1 MLDLPSYHAM
11 AAMAVTVTMF
21 VFFARGRLSVEIVSL
36 VTIAVIAVGLY
47 FFPLEGDKPTEG
59 LAIAFGGF
67 GHYALITICALMIM
81 GRGLVVT
88 GALEPAARFLEGVF
102 KLNLQLGLLISLLSA
117 FFLSMAVNDTPVLV
131 LLLPI
136 FVALAAKGAMPAS
149 KTLIPLNAAVLI
161 GGMATTIGTS
171 TNILVTSIAV
181 DLGMPQ
187 MSVFHYTPIVLIAA
201 LVALPYLWLVMPRL
215 LGDNTVD
222 AEHAQRLFHTRLRI
236 GDTSAFAGAEF
247 EAVRDKLPNNIKV
260 HNPPSGALQPQQ
272 RLHISG
278 THEALEDA
286 NRILKGELAPSW
298 VLDRIRRT
306 AAAERQDIV
315 AVEMTV
321 TADSRLLT
329 RTLPTSGIAD
339 LYGVAVLGIHRP
351 ERLLGEKDK
360 YSEGGDLRIAEGD
373 VLLVMGISEDLQ
385 SFARSDSLLMLE
397 GARELPRR
405 SKAVLAAA
413 IMFGSVGLASMGL
426 LPIAISALA
435 GAILMFVTG
444 CVKFDRV
451 GRALS
456 AKVIVLVAASIAIGR
471 IVLESGAADW
481 LGQALSLGLAFLPP
495 ALVLA
500 AIMAFV
506 TLLTNFASNATAATV
521 GTPIA
526 FSIATQLGLPAEPLI
541 LAVLFGCNLCYATPI
556 AYQTNMLIMSEGSYE
571 FKDYIRT
578 GVPLVLL
585 MVTALSVLLVYWYD
599 LPPFGDAMTDSA
611 PVTAP
616 TEGPAPT
623 QSPSTEPTPTTSAIL
638 TPIPTAPTLPPS
650 PAPYGLV
657 PTTTP

>member
-1 MLDLPSYHAM
+1 MVSMPSYHAI
-11 AAMAVTVTMF
+11 AAMAVTVAMF
-21 VFFARGRLSVEIVSL
+21 VAFARGRLSVEIVSL
-36 VTIAVIAVGLY
+36 LTIAVIAVGLY
-47 FFPLEGDKPTEG
+47 FFPLEGGKPSDG
-59 LAIAFGGF
+59 LALAFGGF

-88 GALEPAARFLEGVF
+88 GALEPAARLLEGIF
-102 KLNLQLGLLISLLSA
+102 KVNLQLGLLVSLLIA

-181 DLGMPQ
+181 DLGEPQ
-187 MSVFHYTPIVLIAA
+187 MSVFHYSPIVLIAA

-215 LGDNTVD
+215 LDDNSVEAD
-222 AEHAQRLFHTRLRI
+222 AARRQFHTRLRV
-236 GDTSAFAGAEF
+236 GSDSLLTGKEL
-247 EAVRDKLPNNIKV
+247 EAVRDKLPSSITF
-260 HNPPSGALQPQQ
+260 HSPPMGALQPQQ

-286 NRILKGELAPSW
+286 TRVLRGELAPSW

-306 AAAERQDIV
+306 ASANSEDIMV
-315 AVEMTV
+315 VEMTV
-321 TADSRLLT
+321 TADSRLIT
-329 RTLPTSGIAD
+329 RTLPSSGIAD

-351 ERLLGEKDK
+351 ERLLGERDQ

-373 VLLVMGISEDLQ
+373 VLLVMGLVDDLQ
-385 SFARSDSLLMLE
+385 AFSRNDSLLMLE

-405 SKAVLAAA
+405 SKAVLSAA
-413 IMFGSVGLASMGL
+413 IMFGSVFMASIGW

-456 AKVIVLVAASIAIGR
+456 GKVIVLVAASIAIGR
-471 IVLESGAADW
+471 IILESGAAAW
-481 LGQALSLGLAFLPP
+481 LGQVLSLGLGFLPP

-500 AIMAFV
+500 AIMTFV

-526 FSIATQLGLPAEPLI
+526 FNIATQLDLPPEPLI

-556 AYQTNMLIMSEGSYE
+556 AYQTNMLIMAEGSYE

-578 GVPLVLL
+578 GVPLVAL
-585 MVTALSVLLVYWYD
+585 MVTVLSILLV
-599 LPPFGDAMTDSA
+599 LF
-611 PVTAP
+611 
-616 TEGPAPT
+616 
-623 QSPSTEPTPTTSAIL
+623 
-638 TPIPTAPTLPPS
+638 
-650 PAPYGLV
+650 YGL
-657 PTTTP
+657 

>member
-1 MLDLPSYHAM
+1 MFALPSFHAM
-11 AAMAVTVTMF
+11 AAMAVTLMMF
-21 VFFARGRLSVEIVSL
+21 IAFARGRHSVEIISL

-47 FFPLEGDKPTEG
+47 FFPLPETKPTDG
-59 LAIAFGGF
+59 LALAFGGF

-88 GALEPAARFLEGVF
+88 GALDPAARMLEKVF
-102 KLNLQLGLLISLLSA
+102 KFNLQLGLLVSLIAAL
-117 FFLSMAVNDTPVLV
+117 FLSMAVNDTPVLV

-181 DLGMPQ
+181 DLGMRP
-187 MSVFHYTPIVLIAA
+187 MGVFHYTPIVLIAA
-201 LVALPYLWLVMPRL
+201 LVALPYLWLIMPRL
-215 LGDNTVD
+215 LRDNTTEAD
-222 AEHAQRLFHTRLRI
+222 ASPRQFHTRLRI
-236 GDTSAFAGAEF
+236 GTESSLIGEELGALLP
-247 EAVRDKLPNNIKV
+247 KLPKDITF
-260 HNPPSGALQPQQ
+260 HDTPTGPLEPQQ

-278 THEALEDA
+278 THAALEEA
-286 NRILKGELAPSW
+286 TRVLQGELAPSW
-298 VLDRIRRT
+298 VIDRIRRESNST
-306 AAAERQDIV
+306 RKDITV
-315 AVEMTV
+315 VEMTV

-351 ERLLGEKDK
+351 DRVMGREKDQ
-360 YSEGGDLRIAEGD
+360 YSSGGDLRIAEGD
-373 VLLVMGISEDLQ
+373 VLLVMGLSEGLAE
-385 SFARSDSLLMLE
+385 FARSDSLLMLE
-397 GARELPRR
+397 GAQELPRR
-405 SKAVLAAA
+405 SKALLAAG
-413 IMFGSVGLASMGL
+413 IMFGSVFTASIGL

-471 IVLESGAADW
+471 IIDESGAAKW
-481 LGQALSLGLAFLPP
+481 LGDAMSLGLQFLPA

-500 AIMAFV
+500 AIMLFV
-506 TLLTNFASNATAATV
+506 TVLTNFASNATAATV

-526 FSIATQLGLPAEPLI
+526 FNIANQLGLPAEPLI

-556 AYQTNMLIMSEGSYE
+556 AYQTNMLIMAEGNYE

-578 GVPLVLL
+578 GVPLVVL
-585 MVTALSVLLVYWYD
+585 MVTTLSILLVLWY
-599 LPPFGDAMTDSA
+599 GM
-611 PVTAP
+611 
-616 TEGPAPT
+616 
-623 QSPSTEPTPTTSAIL
+623 
-638 TPIPTAPTLPPS
+638 
-650 PAPYGLV
+650 
-657 PTTTP
+657 

>member
-1 MLDLPSYHAM
+1 MISLPSYHAM
-11 AAMAVTVTMF
+11 AAMAVTVAMF
-21 VFFARGRLSVEIVSL
+21 VAFARGRLSVEIVSL
-36 VTIAVIAVGLY
+36 LTIAVIAVGLY
-47 FFPLEGDKPTEG
+47 FFPLEGTKPTDG
-59 LAIAFGGF
+59 LALAFEGF

-88 GALEPAARFLEGVF
+88 GALEPAARFLESMFRINV
-102 KLNLQLGLLISLLSA
+102 QLGLLVSLLIA

-136 FVALAAKGAMPAS
+136 FVALAARGAMPAS

-181 DLGMPQ
+181 DLGMPA

-215 LGDNTVD
+215 LDDNSVEAD
-222 AEHAQRLFHTRLRI
+222 YQNRRFHTRLRI
-236 GDTSAFAGAEF
+236 GPDSALIGEELASIKNALPDNITFHS
-247 EAVRDKLPNNIKV
+247 EATGP
-260 HNPPSGALQPQQ
+260 LQPQQ

-278 THEALEDA
+278 THEALEEA
-286 NRILKGELAPSW
+286 TRVLKGELAPSW
-298 VLDRIRRT
+298 VLDRIKRT
-306 AAAERQDIV
+306 ASSSRDDIMV
-315 AVEMTV
+315 VEMTV

-329 RTLPTSGIAD
+329 RTLPSSGIAD
-339 LYGVAVLGIHRP
+339 LYSVAVLGIHRP

-360 YSEGGDLRIAEGD
+360 YSDGGDLRIAEGD
-373 VLLVMGISEDLQ
+373 VLLVMGLTDDLQ
-385 SFARSDSLLMLE
+385 GFARNDSLLMLE

-405 SKAVLAAA
+405 SKAVLSAV
-413 IMFGSVGLASMGL
+413 IMFGSVFTASIGW

-471 IVLESGAADW
+471 IILESGAAAW
-481 LGQALSLGLAFLPP
+481 LGEAMSLGLAYLPP

-526 FSIATQLGLPAEPLI
+526 FSIANQLNLPPEPLI

-556 AYQTNMLIMSEGSYE
+556 AYQTNMLIMAEGSYE

-578 GVPLVLL
+578 GVPLVAL
-585 MVTALSVLLVYWYD
+585 MVTVLSVLLVLFYQ
-599 LPPFGDAMTDSA
+599 L
-611 PVTAP
+611 
-616 TEGPAPT
+616 
-623 QSPSTEPTPTTSAIL
+623 
-638 TPIPTAPTLPPS
+638 
-650 PAPYGLV
+650 
-657 PTTTP
+657 